1 MVFEFGTLDSQTTM
15 GSITSLHNMIVENQ
29 GFHHGYKTK
38 KDELKSKTD
47 VLEMYYPSSD
57 NWRSKAIE
65 DARQILSQAVT
76 KFESIER

>member
-1 MVFEFGTLDSQTTM
+1 LK
-15 GSITSLHNMIVENQ
+15 NQ

-38 KDELKSKTD
+38 KDELKIKSD
-47 VLEMYYPSSD
+47 LLEMYYPSSE

-76 KFESIER
+76 KI